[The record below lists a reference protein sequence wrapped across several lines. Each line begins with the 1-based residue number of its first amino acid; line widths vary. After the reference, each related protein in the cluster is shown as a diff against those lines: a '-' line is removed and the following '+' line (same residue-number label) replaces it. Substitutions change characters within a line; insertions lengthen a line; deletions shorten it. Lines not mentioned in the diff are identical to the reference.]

1 VSDNEIEARGYN
13 PKEVRDLVKNKEEME
28 KLDKIMP
35 KNLRY
40 EQVTQVLEIDNEVD
54 DNQEKPEEKPVE
66 TKEDNN
72 QKESWETADILI

>member
-1 VSDNEIEARGYN
+1 MSDNEIEARGYN

>member
-40 EQVTQVLEIDNEVD
+40 EQVTQVLERDNEVD